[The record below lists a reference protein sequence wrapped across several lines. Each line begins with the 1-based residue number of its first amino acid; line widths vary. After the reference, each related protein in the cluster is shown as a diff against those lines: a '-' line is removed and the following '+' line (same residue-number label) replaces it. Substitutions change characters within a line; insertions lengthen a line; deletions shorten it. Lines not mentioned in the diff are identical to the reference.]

1 MNRTCRFERR
11 SGRLLVALVMF
22 AMLAIG
28 ALCPLARAD
37 GELLPLPSKEA
48 ARAATAKVREI
59 FAADAAKAN
68 TPEAKGKLAGELLGH
83 ARETQTPVD
92 QYVLLDAAR
101 ALAMEA
107 GDVTA
112 VMESLQM
119 MASRFSINLSAAR
132 VEALKDLATKAP
144 PASLG
149 RVADLLLDAA
159 NEQSNAGDVS
169 KAEDLAEAAATA
181 ARRGKDRDRQKKALD
196 RLAEIRDQRKLLAK
210 AKPLEDKL
218 AADPSNRDAAEALGR
233 FRCFVEDDWD
243 AGLPL
248 LARGADPDLAALAQ
262 AETNVARDPSSRMA
276 LADNWWAFATSAKG
290 PEAAAAEGRA
300 RLHYGMI
307 LEGLSGLERAR
318 VVKRLESAASGAS
331 GSVKRP
337 SGLILWLDASAPGAV
352 RGLDGQPIQLKKGV
366 KEVPVAAWADMPT
379 GRPVAIQKN
388 LSLAPFLQPDS
399 FGNRP
404 GIVFR
409 GTHWLTTDVASPKQ
423 GTLVVVFRVDST
435 AVHSRLIGTVEGSAG
450 VRLQTRIGGKS
461 GGEVSTG
468 GHTGDDVSSGDG
480 YVRDRMA
487 VVAIFTWPA
496 PFRVMLNG
504 KPHEGLRPCQTN
516 PTGGKGLVL
525 GAFDDKGAVAFQGAI
540 GEVMLFDRVLS
551 TQDIASLNGS
561 LTSKWSVR

>member
-1 MNRTCRFERR
+1 MNWPRRFERR
-11 SGRLLVALVMF
+11 SGRLSVVLFMF

-107 GDVTA
+107 GDVTV

-119 MASRFSINLSAAR
+119 MASRFSINLSTAR
-132 VEALKDLATKAP
+132 VDALKDLATKAP

-307 LEGLSGLERAR
+307 LEDLSGLERAR
-318 VVKRLESAASGAS
+318 VVKRLESAAAAGS
-331 GSVKRP
+331 GSAKRP
-337 SGLILWLDASAPGAV
+337 SGLILWLDASAPGAL
-352 RGLDGQPIQLKKGV
+352 RGPDGQPIQLKKGI

-379 GRPVAIQKN
+379 GRPAALQKN
-388 LSLAPFLQPDS
+388 LSFTPVVQPES

-404 GIVFR
+404 GVVFR
-409 GTHWLTTDVASPKQ
+409 GSQWLTTDIASPKQ
-423 GTLVVVFRVDST
+423 GTLAVVFRIDST
-435 AVHSRLIGTVEGSAG
+435 AVHSRIIGAAGESAG
-450 VRLQTRIGGKS
+450 ARLQTRIGGKM
-461 GGEVSTG
+461 GGEISAG
-468 GHTGDDVSSGDG
+468 GHMADEVWSPDA
-480 YVRDRMA
+480 YLRDRMA
-487 VVAIFTWPA
+487 VVAIVSWPS
-496 PFRVMLNG
+496 PFRIYLNG
-504 KPHEGLRPCQTN
+504 KPHDAPRPQQAD
-516 PTGGKGLVL
+516 PSGGKGMVL
-525 GAFDDKGAVAFQGAI
+525 GAYGDKGGITFQGAL

-551 TQDIASLNGS
+551 PQEIAGLHGS
-561 LTSKWSVR
+561 LAAKWSAR

>member
-1 MNRTCRFERR
+1 MNWPRRFERR
-11 SGRLLVALVMF
+11 SGRLSVVLFMF
-22 AMLAIG
+22 SMLAIG

-107 GDVTA
+107 GDVTV

-119 MASRFSINLSAAR
+119 MASRFSINLSTAR
-132 VEALKDLATKAP
+132 VDALEDLATKAP

-290 PEAAAAEGRA
+290 LEAAAAEGRA

-307 LEGLSGLERAR
+307 LEDLSGLERAR
-318 VVKRLESAASGAS
+318 VVKRLESAASGTS

-388 LSLAPFLQPDS
+388 PSFAPFLQPDC
-399 FGNRP
+399 FGSRP

-409 GTHWLTTDVASPKQ
+409 GSNWLTTDVASPKQ
-423 GTLVVVFRVDST
+423 GTLVVVFRIDST
-435 AVHSRLIGTVEGSAG
+435 AVHSRIIGAAGESAG
-450 VRLQTRIGGKS
+450 VRLQTRVGGKM
-461 GGEVSTG
+461 GGEISAG
-468 GHTGDDVSSGDG
+468 GPVADEAWSSDG
-480 YVRDRMA
+480 YLRDRMA
-487 VVAIFTWPA
+487 VVSILTWPS
-496 PFRVMLNG
+496 PFRISLNG
-504 KPHEGLRPCQTN
+504 KPHDATKPQLAN
-516 PTGGKGLVL
+516 PSGGQGFVV
-525 GAFDDKGAVAFQGAI
+525 GAYSDKGGIAFYGAI
-540 GEVMLFDRVLS
+540 GEVMVFDRALS
-551 TQDIASLNGS
+551 TQEIASLNGS
-561 LTSKWSVR
+561 LISKWSVR